1 MRGFAPSLSARRLAA
16 PSDKTLRR
24 ARLAATAVGGFL
36 VPWSAVLANTL
47 PARTQVRRWNL
58 AWAGLDAGEAVAA
71 LATSALLARGDRRAA
86 VPAAAFGALVL
97 ADAWF
102 DVTTSAPGRESAIAI
117 AEAVAVEVPLA
128 AGAFWLA
135 ATLALPGRQP
145 QRRESSTDAWD
156 GREENVAA

>member
-36 VPWSAVLANTL
+36 VPWSAGLANTL

-71 LATSALLARGDRRAA
+71 LATSAPLARGHPRAA
-86 VPAAAFGALVL
+86 GPPAALG
-97 ADAWF
+97 
-102 DVTTSAPGRESAIAI
+102 P
-117 AEAVAVEVPLA
+117 AVAGARWVHLA
-128 AGAFWLA
+128 PF
-135 ATLALPGRQP
+135 
-145 QRRESSTDAWD
+145 
-156 GREENVAA
+156 